1 MRWIWFALICFFKPK
16 AWLIAELA
24 CANQQLAVLLERQ
37 KQPPRFKNK
46 HRRFWIVM
54 CRWFPGW
61 KEALRIMQP
70 ETMLRWHRNGW
81 RAYWRWKSRR
91 NAGRQPI
98 ACKLRALIQRLAKEN
113 VTWGQQRI
121 EAELRDLGYV
131 VSPRT
136 VAKYMHRFKRR
147 PPSPKWR
154 DFLKQHAKD
163 IWACDF
169 LTVHTLTFQTLYVF
183 FLIRHSTREIIYTRV
198 TSNPT
203 AFWTGQQVLQACW
216 DHDQPR
222 YLIRDN
228 DKIYGDEFN
237 RRVNSLNIEQIRIP
251 FRCPKANSIAERFVG
266 TLRREALDHMFVFNE
281 RHLQKVVDE
290 FVVYYNQHRPH
301 RSLNQRSPLNAAN
314 DPPASPLNG
323 EIVAEPV
330 LGGLHHVYRR
340 AA

>member
-24 CANQQLAVLLERQ
+24 CTRQQLAVLLERQ

-61 KEALRIMQP
+61 KDALRIVQP
-70 ETMLRWHRNGW
+70 ETVLRWHRNGW
-81 RAYWRWKSRR
+81 RAYWRLKSRR
-91 NAGRQPI
+91 NAGRHRI
-98 ACKLRALIQRLAKEN
+98 ACKLRTLIQRMTKEN
-113 VTWGQQRI
+113 PTWGQQRI
-121 EAELRDLGYV
+121 EAELLGLGYHI
-131 VSPRT
+131 SPRT
-136 VAKYMHRFKRR
+136 VAKYMRRYHRR

-154 DFLKQHAKD
+154 DFLKQHAKA

-183 FLIRHSTREIIYTRV
+183 FLIHHSNREVVYARV
-198 TSNPT
+198 TKTPT

-216 DHDQPR
+216 EHDQPR